1 MRAQCDS
8 FSQMNYSVNGNHLN
22 TFSLIRC
29 LFLAHLFAVVYMV
42 HSNAINPLLITQ
54 FILMFLFLLRAF
66 LQSFC
71 YIFLFPFFW
80 GLCRFLSIC
89 YRFASYVFVVLLFQL
104 YLHPLALFS
113 LSFTLSL
120 SLSLALCQFTSFRPT
135 ASLHVQLSPLHLKWN
150 VQRHF
155 EFLVQPG
162 YNLYIT
168 TYSFVL
174 SNIQWNYSYRQ
185 LFKCCSTLQIKKKS
199 QKPAQ
204 GEKQ

>member
-71 YIFLFPFFW
+71 YIFLFPFFL
-80 GLCRFLSIC
+80 GTVSLSVHLLSFCLICVCRFTFLALPTPACSFFSFFHSLSISFSSFMSI
-89 YRFASYVFVVLLFQL
+89 YLF
-104 YLHPLALFS
+104 PSDSLAARP
-113 LSFTLSL
+113 TLSPP
-120 SLSLALCQFTSFRPT
+120 SKMECSEAL
-135 ASLHVQLSPLHLKWN
+135 
-150 VQRHF
+150 
-155 EFLVQPG
+155 
-162 YNLYIT
+162 
-168 TYSFVL
+168 
-174 SNIQWNYSYRQ
+174 
-185 LFKCCSTLQIKKKS
+185 
-199 QKPAQ
+199 
-204 GEKQ
+204 